1 MVDKIGH
8 LIIGSLGA
16 NRQDY
21 ERYINQVSNA
31 VHEVGRDLQIVS
43 YIALRLY
50 LSPRFR
56 MQGTFLRTLPHVA
69 SICFVDARLDPF
81 EFYKSIPSPG
91 VKMCQV
97 SPSDQSYFSSA
108 PAYSTIPVT
117 TPLLETPPS
126 ARYSSSTCSTPNS
139 PASSEPDMLQ
149 HLARCFPPPPALSLS
164 TLRCHSAPESV
175 SPHISTAHRSPR
187 YETPPSPMDRSR
199 RSPPLSYFATMDI
212 SSVPAKHTL
221 HVQLPPTIQPEMI
234 TISAN
239 RGDRLKVVAD
249 AWHLE
254 NDCHYEW
261 LITFPPRDVDMTA
274 VHAKFE
280 QNGHLF
286 IDVRRIGSSSFGR

>member
-1 MVDKIGH
+1 MAP
-8 LIIGSLGA
+8 S
-16 NRQDY
+16 
-21 ERYINQVSNA
+21 S
-31 VHEVGRDLQIVS
+31 S
-43 YIALRLY
+43 T
-50 LSPRFR
+50 STPRTP
-56 MQGTFLRTLPHVA
+56 G
-69 SICFVDARLDPF
+69 
-81 EFYKSIPSPG
+81 IPSPG

-254 NDCHYEW
+254 NDCESYRLGSRALRYKLVCVFLSSDFSGHYEW